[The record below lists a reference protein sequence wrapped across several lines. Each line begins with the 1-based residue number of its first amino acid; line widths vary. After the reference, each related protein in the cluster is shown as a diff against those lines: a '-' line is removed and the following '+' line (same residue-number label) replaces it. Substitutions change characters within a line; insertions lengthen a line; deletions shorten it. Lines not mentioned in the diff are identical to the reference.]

1 MIKIHS
7 CKTLTKLYFN
17 VISRLTASKWNKW
30 NEFTS
35 RKALLHYDVLIKL
48 IYLENYRQLFL

>member
-35 RKALLHYDVLIKL
+35 RKALLHHDVLIKL
-48 IYLENYRQLFL
+48 IYSEN